1 MITRA
6 DIVERVTEWGLTEEV
21 IEKDYVLGWLLW
33 GIGTDP
39 DLAATWVFKG
49 GTCLK
54 KCYIET
60 YRFSEDLDFTVL
72 PGGPFRP
79 DDIEPLLARTL
90 ARITDESGIDFSTP
104 PRLRL
109 RPNGTSTEGR
119 VYYIGPRRSRSR
131 RRRSS
136 TYRATRSLCV
146 HRCWNGSPTR
156 IPDAFPPGGTVRCY
170 SFDELF
176 AEKIRAMAQRGRP
189 RDLYDIV
196 NLFRRNDLRMYP
208 DAIRSA
214 LVEKCAAKSI
224 AVPTAADFVGSP
236 LLVELESEWG
246 NMLGHQLPALPPLA
260 PFLEELPVLF
270 AWLDGEVEEA
280 AAGVIAYARDEDQSW
295 SPPPSVA
302 TWRAGVPLETVRFSA
317 ANHLLIELDY
327 DGRTRLIEPYS
338 LRRTRAGNLILHA
351 ERADGSGHRAYRVE
365 KIQGLRTTTTPFR
378 PQFPIEFSARGPLH
392 APPQY
397 RTLVPPSAARSCTG
411 SRSSRTT
418 EYLYECT
425 RCGRQFAH
433 ATRNASLRQ
442 HNDTSGYRC
451 RGRSR
456 PLRRDE
462 VLTWLPDLVPLP
474 ELRCARAVG
483 TAQPKEDCETCAA
496 DFAFLGMKD
505 SA

>member
-6 DIVERVTEWGLTEEV
+6 NIVERVTEWGLTEEV

-60 YRFSEDLDFTVL
+60 YRFSEDLDFTVF

-109 RPNGTSTEGR
+109 RPNGNSTEGR
-119 VYYIGPRRSRSR
+119 VYYIGPRRSRQPAAVKLDISANEVVVR
-131 RRRSS
+131 PPV
-136 TYRATRSLCV
+136 LE
-146 HRCWNGSPTR
+146 R
-156 IPDAFPPGGTVRCY
+156 IAHPYPDSFPAGGTVRCY

-189 RDLYDIV
+189 RDLYNIV

-214 LVEKCAAKSI
+214 LLERCTAKSI

-246 NMLGHQLPALPPLA
+246 NILGHQLPALPPLA
-260 PFLEELPVLF
+260 PFLEELPALF

-280 AAGVIAYARDEDQSW
+280 AAGVIAYARDEDQAW

-338 LRRTRAGNLILHA
+338 LRRTRAGKLILHA
-351 ERADGSGHRAYRVE
+351 EHADGSGHRAYRVE

-378 PQFPIEFSARGPLH
+378 PRFPIEFSARGPLH

-397 RTLVPPSAARSCTG
+397 RTLVPPASRVTG

-418 EYLYECT
+418 EYMYECA

-433 ATRNASLRQ
+433 RTRNSSLRQ
-442 HNDTSGYRC
+442 HNDASGYRC
-451 RGRSR
+451 GGRSGR
-456 PLRRDE
+456 YAGRRY
-462 VLTWLPDLVPLP
+462 
-474 ELRCARAVG
+474 
-483 TAQPKEDCETCAA
+483 
-496 DFAFLGMKD
+496 
-505 SA
+505 

>member
-6 DIVERVTEWGLTEEV
+6 DIIERVTEWGLTEEV
-21 IEKDYVLGWLLW
+21 VEKDYVLGWLLW

-39 DLAATWVFKG
+39 VLGQQWVFKG

-79 DDIEPLLARTL
+79 DDVEPLLMRIL
-90 ARITDESGIDFSTP
+90 PRITAESGLDFSTP

-109 RPNGTSTEGR
+109 RPNETSTEGR
-119 VYYIGPRRSRSR
+119 VYYTGPRRTPQPARVKLDISADEVVVRPPVLEKIAHP
-131 RRRSS
+131 
-136 TYRATRSLCV
+136 Y
-146 HRCWNGSPTR
+146 
-156 IPDAFPPGGTVRCY
+156 PDAFPSGGMIRCY

-214 LVEKCAAKSI
+214 LEEKCAAKNI
-224 AVPTAADFVGSP
+224 GVPTAGDFTDSP

-260 PFLEELPVLF
+260 PFLEELPLLF
-270 AWLDGEVEEA
+270 AWLEGGVEEVVA
-280 AAGVIAYARDEDQSW
+280 TAIAYGRDEDEAW
-295 SPPPSVA
+295 SPPPSVS
-302 TWRAGVPLETVRFSA
+302 TWGMGVPLETVRFAA
-317 ANHLLIELDY
+317 ANHLLVELAY

-351 ERADGSGHRAYRVE
+351 ERADGSGHRSYRVE
-365 KIQGLRTTTTPFR
+365 RIQGLRTTTTPFR
-378 PQFPIEFSARGPLH
+378 PRFPIEFSSRGPLH

-397 RTLVPPSAARSCTG
+397 RTLVPPASRT
-411 SRSSRTT
+411 SRSRVSSTSR

-433 ATRNASLRQ
+433 TQRNATLRP
-442 HNDTSGYRC
+442 HNDQYGYRC
-451 RGRSR
+451 SGRHG
-456 PLRRDE
+456 
-462 VLTWLPDLVPLP
+462 TY
-474 ELRCARAVG
+474 VG
-483 TAQPKEDCETCAA
+483 ERY
-496 DFAFLGMKD
+496 
-505 SA
+505 